1 MTQIIKYPIIQCTF
15 INELKKNPMPNTRPE
30 TCVSFVHELS
40 CFDLLTADEKELVE
54 TSSLLVNYK
63 KGEMI
68 CKHGSFASHI
78 MYLDKG
84 LVKVYLEGNPKDLIL
99 TITPQKNLMGLQSL
113 YEGNN
118 TFLYSISTYTDS
130 AVRLIDIQIF
140 KQLLKQNPLF
150 AYRIINILNESM
162 SQSYGRFF
170 SLTQKQLHGRLADI
184 LLCLSRKIFKSESFE
199 LPLTRSD
206 LSDLTSMSTESVIR
220 IMKDFKDDGIIDI
233 NNKSI
238 TLLDLPRLDS
248 ISAKG

>member
-1 MTQIIKYPIIQCTF
+1 MSMYGH
-15 INELKKNPMPNTRPE
+15 E
-30 TCVSFVHELS
+30 TCVPFIYEYS
-40 CFDLLTADEKELVE
+40 CFELLTAEEKELIDTQTV
-54 TSSLLVNYK
+54 LVHYK

-68 CKHGSFASHI
+68 CKQGSFASNI
-78 MYLDKG
+78 MYLEKG
-84 LVKVYLEGNPKDLIL
+84 LVKIYLEGNPKDLIL
-99 TITPQKNLMGLQSL
+99 TITPEKNLMGLQAL

-130 AVRLIDIQIF
+130 IVRIIDIQIF
-140 KQLLKQNPLF
+140 KQLLQQNALF
-150 AYRIINILNESM
+150 AFRIINVLNEST

-184 LLCLSRKIFKSESFE
+184 LLCLSRKIFNSESFD
-199 LPLTRSD
+199 LPLSRSD
-206 LSDLTSMSTESVIR
+206 LSELTSMSTESVIR

-238 TLLDLPRLDS
+238 SLLDFPRLEN

>member
-1 MTQIIKYPIIQCTF
+1 
-15 INELKKNPMPNTRPE
+15 MPLSGPD
-30 TCVSFVHELS
+30 TCVSFVYELS
-40 CFDLLTADEKELVE
+40 CFELLTAEEKELLNTRSVI
-54 TSSLLVNYK
+54 VNYK
-63 KGEMI
+63 KGEMV
-68 CKHGSFASHI
+68 CKQGSFASHI
-78 MYLDKG
+78 MYLEKG
-84 LVKVYLEGNPKDLIL
+84 LVKIYLEGNPKDLIL

-130 AVRLIDIQIF
+130 VVRLVDIQIF

-150 AYRIINILNESM
+150 AYRILNILNEST

-170 SLTQKQLHGRLADI
+170 SLTHKQLHGRLADI
-184 LLCLSRKIFKSESFE
+184 LLCLSRKIFKTESFD

-238 TLLDLPRLDS
+238 TLLDMPRLDS

>member
-1 MTQIIKYPIIQCTF
+1 
-15 INELKKNPMPNTRPE
+15 MPLSGPD
-30 TCVSFVHELS
+30 TCVSFLYELS
-40 CFDLLTADEKELVE
+40 CFDLLTPQEKELVD
-54 TSSLLVNYK
+54 TQSVLVNYK
-63 KGEMI
+63 KGEMV
-68 CKHGSFASHI
+68 CKQGSFASHI
-78 MYLDKG
+78 MYLEKG
-84 LVKVYLEGNPKDLIL
+84 LVKIYLEGNPKDLIL
-99 TITPQKNLMGLQSL
+99 TITPQKNLMGLQAL
-113 YEGNN
+113 FEGNN

-150 AYRIINILNESM
+150 AYRIINILNEST

-170 SLTQKQLHGRLADI
+170 SLTHKQLHGRLADI
-184 LLCLSRKIFKSESFE
+184 LLCLSRKIFKSESFD

-238 TLLDLPRLDS
+238 TLLDLPRLES

>member
-1 MTQIIKYPIIQCTF
+1 MFMTVSGSD
-15 INELKKNPMPNTRPE
+15 
-30 TCVSFVHELS
+30 TCLPFVYELS
-40 CFDLLTADEKELVE
+40 CFDLLTPEEKELVD
-54 TSSLLVNYK
+54 TRSVLVNYK
-63 KGEMI
+63 KGEMV
-68 CKHGSFASHI
+68 CKQGSFASHI
-78 MYLDKG
+78 MYLEKG
-84 LVKVYLEGNPKDLIL
+84 LVKIYLEGNPKDLIL
-99 TITPQKNLMGLQSL
+99 TITPQKNLMGLQAL

-118 TFLYSISTYTDS
+118 TFIYSISTYTDS

-140 KQLLKQNPLF
+140 KQLLKQNPHF
-150 AYRIINILNESM
+150 AYRIINISNEST

-238 TLLDLPRLDS
+238 TLLDMPRLDS

>member
-1 MTQIIKYPIIQCTF
+1 
-15 INELKKNPMPNTRPE
+15 MPLSGPD
-30 TCVSFVHELS
+30 TCVSYVYELS
-40 CFDLLTADEKELVE
+40 CFDLLTPEEKELIDNRSV
-54 TSSLLVNYK
+54 LVNYK
-63 KGEMI
+63 KGEMV
-68 CKHGSFASHI
+68 CKQGSFASHI
-78 MYLDKG
+78 MYLEKG
-84 LVKVYLEGNPKDLIL
+84 LVKIYLEGNPKDLIL
-99 TITPQKNLMGLQSL
+99 TITPQRNLMGLQAL
-113 YEGNN
+113 FEGNN

-140 KQLLKQNPLF
+140 KQLLKQNPHF
-150 AYRIINILNESM
+150 AYRIINILNEST

-170 SLTQKQLHGRLADI
+170 SLTHKQLHGRLADI
-184 LLCLSRKIFKSESFE
+184 LLCLSRKIFKNESFD

-238 TLLDLPRLDS
+238 TLLDLPRLDK

>member
-1 MTQIIKYPIIQCTF
+1 MYIYPQFNRII
-15 INELKKNPMPNTRPE
+15 MPQSGLD
-30 TCVSFVHELS
+30 TCVSYLYELS
-40 CFDLLTADEKELVE
+40 CFDLLSPEEKELVD
-54 TSSLLVNYK
+54 TRSVLVNYK

-68 CKHGSFASHI
+68 CKQGSFASHI
-78 MYLDKG
+78 MYLEKG
-84 LVKVYLEGNPKDLIL
+84 LVKIYLEGNPKDLIL

-113 YEGNN
+113 YEGNE

-130 AVRLIDIQIF
+130 SVRLIDIQMF
-140 KQLLKQNPLF
+140 KQILKQNPLF
-150 AYRIINILNESM
+150 SYRILNILNEST

-184 LLCLSRKIFKSESFE
+184 LLCLSRKIFKSETFD

-220 IMKDFKDDGIIDI
+220 ILKDFKDDGIIEM

-238 TLLDLPRLDS
+238 SLMDIPRLDS

>member
-1 MTQIIKYPIIQCTF
+1 
-15 INELKKNPMPNTRPE
+15 MPLTGPD
-30 TCVSFVHELS
+30 TCVSFVYELS
-40 CFDLLTADEKELVE
+40 CFDLLTEEEKELVNTRSVE
-54 TSSLLVNYK
+54 VNYK

-68 CKHGSFASHI
+68 CKQGSFATHI

-84 LVKVYLEGNPKDLIL
+84 LVKIYLEGKPKDLIL
-99 TITPQKNLMGLQSL
+99 TITPQKNLMGLQAL
-113 YEGNN
+113 YEGNT
-118 TFLYSISTYTDS
+118 TFLYSISSYTES
-130 AVRLIDIQIF
+130 VVKLIDIQIF

-150 AYRIINILNESM
+150 SFRIINILNEST
-162 SQSYGRFF
+162 SQSYGRFL

-199 LPLTRSD
+199 LPLSRSD

-220 IMKDFKDDGIIDI
+220 IMKDFKDDNIIDI

-238 TLLDLPRLDS
+238 TLLDLPRLEN

>member
-1 MTQIIKYPIIQCTF
+1 
-15 INELKKNPMPNTRPE
+15 MPNTGPE
-30 TCVSFVHELS
+30 ACVSFVYELS
-40 CFDLLTADEKELVE
+40 YFDLLTAEEKELIN

-63 KGEMI
+63 KDEII
-68 CKHGSFASHI
+68 CKQGSFASHI
-78 MYLDKG
+78 MYLEKG
-84 LVKVYLEGNPKDLIL
+84 LVKIYLEGNPKDLIL
-99 TITPQKNLMGLQSL
+99 TITPQKNMMGLQAL

-118 TFLYSISTYTDS
+118 TFLYSISTYTES
-130 AVRLIDIQIF
+130 SVRLIDIQLF

-150 AYRIINILNESM
+150 SYRIINILNEST
-162 SQSYGRFF
+162 SQSYVRFL

-184 LLCLSRKIFKSESFE
+184 LLCLSRKIFKSNSFD

>member
-1 MTQIIKYPIIQCTF
+1 
-15 INELKKNPMPNTRPE
+15 MPLSGPD
-30 TCVSFVHELS
+30 TCVSFVYELS
-40 CFDLLTADEKELVE
+40 CFDLLTPEEKELVD
-54 TSSLLVNYK
+54 TRSVLVNYK
-63 KGEMI
+63 KGEMV
-68 CKHGSFASHI
+68 CKQGSFASHI
-78 MYLDKG
+78 MYLEKG
-84 LVKVYLEGNPKDLIL
+84 LVKIYLEGNPKDLIL
-99 TITPQKNLMGLQSL
+99 TITPQKNLMGLQAL
-113 YEGNN
+113 FEGNN
-118 TFLYSISTYTDS
+118 TFLYSISTYTDC

-150 AYRIINILNESM
+150 AYRILNILNEST

-170 SLTQKQLHGRLADI
+170 SLTHKQLHGRLADI
-184 LLCLSRKIFKSESFE
+184 LLCLSRKIFKTDSFD

-238 TLLDLPRLDS
+238 SLLDIPRLDS

>member
-1 MTQIIKYPIIQCTF
+1 
-15 INELKKNPMPNTRPE
+15 MPYSGPD
-30 TCVSFVHELS
+30 TCVSFVYELS
-40 CFDLLTADEKELVE
+40 CFDLLTEEEKVLVD
-54 TSSLLVNYK
+54 TRSLLVNFK

-68 CKHGSFASHI
+68 CKQGSFASHI
-78 MYLDKG
+78 MYLEKG
-84 LVKVYLEGNPKDLIL
+84 LVKIYLEGNPKDLIL

-113 YEGNN
+113 YEGNS

-130 AVRLIDIQIF
+130 VVRLIDIQIF
-140 KQLLKQNPLF
+140 KQLLKQNPNF
-150 AYRIINILNESM
+150 AYRVINILNEST

-199 LPLTRSD
+199 LPISRSD

-220 IMKDFKDDGIIDI
+220 ILKDFKDDKIIDI

-238 TLLDLPRLDS
+238 SLLDIPRLEN

>member
-1 MTQIIKYPIIQCTF
+1 
-15 INELKKNPMPNTRPE
+15 MPLSGPD
-30 TCVSFVHELS
+30 TCVSFVYELS
-40 CFDLLTADEKELVE
+40 CFDLLTQEEKKLVD
-54 TSSLLVNYK
+54 TRSVLVNYK
-63 KGEMI
+63 KGEMV
-68 CKHGSFASHI
+68 CKQGSFASHI
-78 MYLDKG
+78 MYLEKG
-84 LVKVYLEGNPKDLIL
+84 LVKIYLEGNPKDLIL
-99 TITPQKNLMGLQSL
+99 TITPQKNLMGLQAL
-113 YEGNN
+113 FEGNN
-118 TFLYSISTYTDS
+118 TFLYSISTYTDC

-150 AYRIINILNESM
+150 AYRIVNILNEST

-170 SLTQKQLHGRLADI
+170 SLTHKQLHGRLADI
-184 LLCLSRKIFKSESFE
+184 LLCLSRKIFKTSAFD

-238 TLLDLPRLDS
+238 SLLDIPRLDS

>member
-1 MTQIIKYPIIQCTF
+1 
-15 INELKKNPMPNTRPE
+15 MPLTTPS
-30 TCVSFVHELS
+30 TCVSFIYENS
-40 CFDLLTADEKELVE
+40 CFDLLTPDEKELVD
-54 TSSLLVNYK
+54 SKSVLVNYK

-68 CKHGSFASHI
+68 CKQGSFASHI
-78 MYLDKG
+78 MYLEKG
-84 LVKVYLEGNPKDLIL
+84 LVKIYLEGNPKDLIL
-99 TITPQKNLMGLQSL
+99 TITPQKNLMGLQAL

-118 TFLYSISTYTDS
+118 TFLYSISTYTET

-150 AYRIINILNESM
+150 AYRILNIVNEST

-184 LLCLSRKIFKSESFE
+184 LLCLSRKIFKSEAFD
-199 LPLTRSD
+199 LPLSRSD

-238 TLLDLPRLDS
+238 TLLDIARLER
-248 ISAKG
+248 ISEKG